1 MLFKISLLIF
11 KSLSGNITKEEQAEL
26 DSWREESEYNKK
38 LFEQICSETVMRE
51 KLAQYKSANVQTAFD
66 TFVKRRE
73 KLHSRQRWI
82 GKLSRY
88 AAIFI
93 VPVLAV
99 VFYYSQ
105 RENVEI
111 TEEPQSK
118 SGVVTVQRNLPV
130 LTLSNGK
137 EMVLYNQELL
147 LEEENGVRISVNEE
161 GRMQYDRADSVG
173 TEMVY
178 NTLTTPSQCDFT
190 FTLADGTKVWM
201 NAKSSLRYP
210 VAFQGKERVVYAE

>member
-1 MLFKISLLIF
+1 MRNLLNIRVRTCRRHLIP
-11 KSLSGNITKEEQAEL
+11 LSKEE
-26 DSWREESEYNKK
+26 RNY
-38 LFEQICSETVMRE
+38 
-51 KLAQYKSANVQTAFD
+51 
-66 TFVKRRE
+66 
-73 KLHSRQRWI
+73 HSRRRWI

-105 RENVEI
+105 KENVEI

-173 TEMVY
+173 TEIVY

-210 VAFQGKERVVYAE
+210 GCFSGKRTGGLRGGRDISGSGPG

>member
-1 MLFKISLLIF
+1 M
-11 KSLSGNITKEEQAEL
+11 
-26 DSWREESEYNKK
+26 
-38 LFEQICSETVMRE
+38 
-51 KLAQYKSANVQTAFD
+51 QTAFD

-73 KLHSRQRWI
+73 KLHSGQRWI

-111 TEEPQSK
+111 TEQPQSK
-118 SGVVTVQRNLPV
+118 SGVFTIQRNLPV

-137 EMVLYNQELL
+137 EMVLIIRNYCWKKRT
-147 LEEENGVRISVNEE
+147 G
-161 GRMQYDRADSVG
+161 
-173 TEMVY
+173 
-178 NTLTTPSQCDFT
+178 
-190 FTLADGTKVWM
+190 
-201 NAKSSLRYP
+201 
-210 VAFQGKERVVYAE
+210 

>member
-1 MLFKISLLIF
+1 
-11 KSLSGNITKEEQAEL
+11 
-26 DSWREESEYNKK
+26 
-38 LFEQICSETVMRE
+38 MRE
-51 KLAQYKSANVQTAFD
+51 KLVQYKSANVQAAFD

-73 KLHSRQRWI
+73 KLHYRQRWI

-105 RENVEI
+105 RENIEI

-147 LEEENGVRISVNEE
+147 LEEENGVRISVDEE

-190 FTLADGTKVWM
+190 FTLVD
-201 NAKSSLRYP
+201 
-210 VAFQGKERVVYAE
+210 EC